1 MSLPI
6 FHGGALMGGLD
17 VAHVDR
23 KIALAQYE
31 KAIQSG
37 FREVADALA
46 LTATLNRRRAA
57 QETLVEATGQAYKL
71 SQRRYEVGRDSYLEV
86 LDSQRS
92 DYAARQGLITAH
104 LAEQSNRVTLY
115 KALGGGWREQ
125 SP

>member
-1 MSLPI
+1 
-6 FHGGALMGGLD
+6 MGGLD
-17 VAHVDR
+17 VAHVNE

-46 LTATLNRRRAA
+46 LTATLNRQRGA
-57 QETLVEATGQAYKL
+57 QEALVAATSRAYEL
-71 SQRRYEVGRDSYLEV
+71 SQRRHALGSNSYLEV

-92 DYAARQGLITAH
+92 DYAARQGLITTQ

-115 KALGGGWREQ
+115 KALGGGWQEVT
-125 SP
+125 P